1 MTMTD
6 IAPLGDNQFPQGE
19 AITESLRD
27 AHHKLI
33 TRRDELID
41 AELRVPMLP
50 LDSEDP
56 EAEKSITE
64 FIRQIS
70 ACAKAADASRVGA
83 KEPYLE
89 GGRRVDGF
97 FKGIMEPLAN
107 LDRRVRVKLTAY
119 KDACEK
125 RRRVKLEEEARLQRE
140 AEARARKEAEDA
152 AARVV
157 DEKSLATAIEAE
169 SKITEAALSRVE
181 ADRAAAVPAAD
192 LTRSRSDYGA
202 LSSLQ
207 KFCDFRDLDRN
218 TLDLAA
224 LRPFIPDAALETAVR
239 GYIKANS
246 DAIKESINGG
256 AKHELRGVTFFL
268 NSRTNVR

>member
-1 MTMTD
+1 MTLTD

-125 RRRVKLEEEARLQRE
+125 RRRVKLEQEAWLQRE

-169 SKITEAALSRVE
+169 SKIAEAALSRVE

-202 LSSLQ
+202 LSSLTRVL
-207 KFCDFRDLDRN
+207 DFESPDRA
-218 TLDLAA
+218 TLDLEK
-224 LRPFIPDAALETAVR
+224 LRDHFNDDAFDKAVR
-239 GYIKANS
+239 SYMRANS
-246 DAIKESINGG
+246 DAIKASLDGG
-256 AKHELRGVTFFL
+256 ARHEFKGVRFFMS
-268 NSRTNVR
+268 SRTTVR